1 MNLTVT
7 PAKAGVSGVDA
18 LKSDMARGGY
28 THVMTT
34 EPRGVLY
41 IGGTADIATLRNFE
55 TGTYEPLDEDGN
67 VGD

>member
-1 MNLTVT
+1 
-7 PAKAGVSGVDA
+7 
-18 LKSDMARGGY
+18 MARGSY
-28 THVMTT
+28 TYVMTT